1 VSRADAGTGTI
12 FLGRN
17 GVALMYRNRV
27 VVAALD
33 PGCRRNLR
41 ERLTQLG
48 YLVVGE
54 ASDGKEVLHSTFQT
68 QPDLVVFH
76 TELPAYQGLDVAA
89 VIEEHR
95 AAALLFIARQAADI
109 VGLVKR
115 HWVCAYLLEPFGDE
129 DLATAVEVALANFQK
144 ILALEQENKKLKK
157 DLAARKVVERAKGLL
172 MQRRGWSEKE
182 SYRYLQKLSMDRAL
196 PLAQVAGEVIRLLE
210 EEKMAVDF

>member
-1 VSRADAGTGTI
+1 
-12 FLGRN
+12 
-17 GVALMYRNRV
+17 MHRNRV
-27 VVAALD
+27 VVAAPD
-33 PGCRRNLR
+33 PHGRRNLR

-54 ASDGKEVLHSTFQT
+54 ASDGKEALHSTFQT

-89 VIEEHR
+89 IIEEHR
-95 AAALLFIARQAADI
+95 VASLLFVARRAAD
-109 VGLVKR
+109 VVHLAKNL
-115 HWVCAYLLEPFGDE
+115 WVYAYLVEPFGDE
-129 DLATAVEVALANFQK
+129 ELATAVEVALANFHRVT
-144 ILALEQENKKLKK
+144 ALEQENKKLKK

-210 EEKMAVDF
+210 LEEEKMAVDF